1 MACKKSPRLMF
12 RTSACS
18 RLIAISAASIKNVLS
33 LVLDMSQSPKSD
45 KRIALIA
52 LGVALVALTWGP
64 HLLIAGEP
72 VGEVLT
78 LAQGGGLP
86 AAASLPE
93 SDRFL
98 VVWDMG
104 LTLVD
109 GASLRARFV
118 DSSGQPVGSE
128 FTPIG
133 PRERAGIPSL
143 TANPEARE
151 FLVTWWDFREN
162 LGDIFGQR
170 LAEDGSLIGDDFLIV
185 QASNFENWPPAVAYN
200 PNSDEYLVVWY
211 EIRGELGESSIYG
224 QRVSAAG
231 SLVGNV
237 ILIGDQGSPE
247 VRPAIAANGATGDYL
262 VVWSLIDPDL
272 QANLL
277 GQRLTAT
284 GDHIG
289 QPFLIGQGDKP
300 AVTYANPGPSTG
312 DFFKGEYLVVWANGQ
327 AEAARVQSDGSV
339 LGGIFLSEPG
349 NSKNFSDVASGAAGG
364 YLAVWEGPG
373 GDGFLTTILGRELS
387 STGELIS
394 IPWPLSGASGRNIS
408 YPAVAYNFQADVY
421 LVVWEEWNEGA
432 RLVRGRIYQPGE
444 APLPP
449 GPPAALINGDFED
462 GFYTLTLPAFAGQS
476 IANGWAPFVL
486 AGQPSFAGERST
498 VHGGRWAYKVSSYA
512 PFVGGLAQVVPVQPG
527 RTYRVTAYY
536 QLYPPG
542 DGRASLG
549 VRDGASAVQ
558 WVSDSWP
565 GVWRSLSQVVT
576 ATSDRLTITLQG
588 NNGADPNTNVYFDDV
603 TVVTVGGP

>member
-1 MACKKSPRLMF
+1 
-12 RTSACS
+12 
-18 RLIAISAASIKNVLS
+18 
-33 LVLDMSQSPKSD
+33 
-45 KRIALIA
+45 
-52 LGVALVALTWGP
+52 
-64 HLLIAGEP
+64 
-72 VGEVLT
+72 
-78 LAQGGGLP
+78 
-86 AAASLPE
+86 
-93 SDRFL
+93 
-98 VVWDMG
+98 MG

-109 GASLRARFV
+109 GASLRARFI
-118 DSSGQPVGSE
+118 DSTGQPVGSE
-128 FTPIG
+128 FAPIG
-133 PRERAGIPSL
+133 PRERAGIPSV
-143 TANPEARE
+143 TANPEAGE

-170 LAEDGSLIGDDFLIV
+170 LAGDGSLIGEDFLIV

-200 PNSDEYLVVWY
+200 PSSDEYLVVWY
-211 EIRGELGESSIYG
+211 EIRGEPGESSIYG
-224 QRVSAAG
+224 QRASAAG

-247 VRPAIAANGATGDYL
+247 VRPAIAANSDTGEYL
-262 VVWSLIDPDL
+262 VVWSLIDPGL

-284 GDHIG
+284 GDHVG

-300 AVTYANPGPSTG
+300 AVTYANPGVGHANSSN
-312 DFFKGEYLVVWANGQ
+312 DEYLVVWANGQ
-327 AEAARVQSDGSV
+327 AQAARVQSDGSV

-373 GDGFLTTILGRELS
+373 GDGILTTVLGRELS
-387 STGELIS
+387 STGELVS

-408 YPAVAYNFQADVY
+408 YPALAYNLKADVY
-421 LVVWEEWNEGA
+421 LAVWEEWSEGA
-432 RLVRGRIYQPGE
+432 RMVRGRIYQPGE

-449 GPPAALINGDFED
+449 GQPAMLTNGDFED
-462 GFYTLTLPAFAGQS
+462 GFYALTLPAFAGQS
-476 IANGWAPFVL
+476 IANGWAPFIL

-527 RTYRVTAYY
+527 RTYRITAYY

-565 GVWRSLSQVVT
+565 GVWRPLSQVVT

-603 TVVTVGGP
+603 TVVAIGGP